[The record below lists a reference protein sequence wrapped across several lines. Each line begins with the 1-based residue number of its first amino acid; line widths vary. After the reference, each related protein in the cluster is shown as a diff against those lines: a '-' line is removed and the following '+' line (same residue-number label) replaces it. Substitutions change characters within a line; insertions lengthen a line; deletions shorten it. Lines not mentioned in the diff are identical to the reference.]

1 MTLKE
6 EVKDLKKEVHQLKK
20 ECREQ
25 NNKWNKI
32 LAYASLISAMTS
44 CFSLLIAWLNYRNK

>member
-6 EVKDLKKEVHQLKK
+6 EVENLKKEIKQLKK

-25 NNKWNKI
+25 SNKWNKI
-32 LAYASLISAMTS
+32 LAYASLISAITS
-44 CFSLLIAWLNYRNK
+44 CFSLLIA